1 MKFILRILFILL
13 TLLFSACS
21 VKNYDYFGKN
31 LDKKKV
37 ITKVSDKEY
46 KEDQMFQW
54 KISKG
59 DRIEI
64 QAFNQSANGLNGQ
77 LTQLLSNAGQ
87 KNFTTRYGDEGI
99 LIPSSG
105 YVELPLIGAVKL
117 TGLTEDEAS
126 KLLIQ
131 KYKRYLK
138 HPYVLVKIL
147 NQKLF
152 VVGEVKNPGVVL
164 VTNGTMNLFEALAK
178 TGDLT
183 DYADRTDIKIIR
195 GDMRNPEIREVNLN
209 DMKSLRFASLILRPN
224 DIVYVTP
231 RASKA
236 SSVGFTEEMP
246 MWELVG
252 KILAPFYQSAVIYK
266 VFE

>member
-1 MKFILRILFILL
+1 MVKYISLVLFTFMIF
-13 TLLFSACS
+13 FSACS

-37 ITKVSDKEY
+37 ITKVDKKEY
-46 KEDQMFQW
+46 EKEMMFQW
-54 KISKG
+54 RISKG

-64 QAFNQSANGLNGQ
+64 QAFNQSANSVNGQ
-77 LTQLLSNAGQ
+77 LTQLLSNGGQ
-87 KNFTTRYGDEGI
+87 KSFTTRYGDEGI
-99 LIPSSG
+99 LIPPSG
-105 YVELPLIGAVKL
+105 YISLPLIGAVKL

-126 KLLIQ
+126 KLLMS

-195 GDMRNPEIREVNLN
+195 GDMRNPEIRQINLH
-209 DMKSLRFASLILRPN
+209 DMNSLKYASLILRPN
-224 DIVYVTP
+224 DVVYVAP
-231 RASKA
+231 RATKA
-236 SSVGFTEEMP
+236 SAIGFNDEMP
-246 MWELVG
+246 MWELIG
-252 KILAPFYQSAVIYK
+252 KILSPFSQTAVLYK